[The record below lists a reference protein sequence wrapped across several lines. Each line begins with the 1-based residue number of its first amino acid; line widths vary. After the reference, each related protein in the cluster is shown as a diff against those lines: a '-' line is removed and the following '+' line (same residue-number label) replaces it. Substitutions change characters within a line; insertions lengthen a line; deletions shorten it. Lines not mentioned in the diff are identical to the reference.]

1 MNNPKNSK
9 AKINANDRYNKN
21 HYENISIRVKP
32 EEADYI
38 RKVAKDKEISI
49 AQLILQS
56 VKMYDSIDSVAT
68 PDDIKTIKEGEKE
81 LRNGETISHNDID
94 WN

>member
-1 MNNPKNSK
+1 MCYNYFREVKNMNKFKISK
-9 AKINANDRYNKN
+9 ERISAQGIDEIND
-21 HYENISIRVKP
+21 
-32 EEADYI
+32 
-38 RKVAKDKEISI
+38 
-49 AQLILQS
+49 
-56 VKMYDSIDSVAT
+56 VAT

>member
-1 MNNPKNSK
+1 MNKFKISK
-9 AKINANDRYNKN
+9 ERISDQGIDEIND
-21 HYENISIRVKP
+21 
-32 EEADYI
+32 
-38 RKVAKDKEISI
+38 
-49 AQLILQS
+49 
-56 VKMYDSIDSVAT
+56 VAT